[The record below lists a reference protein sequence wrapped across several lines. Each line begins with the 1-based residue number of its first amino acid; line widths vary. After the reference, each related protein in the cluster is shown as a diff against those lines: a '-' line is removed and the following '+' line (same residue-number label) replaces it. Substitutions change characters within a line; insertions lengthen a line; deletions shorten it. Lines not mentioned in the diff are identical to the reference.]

1 MSELVIPVG
10 NKGDRLKLEDS
21 GGVLVAALNPGEEPS
36 VISMVTRHGQ
46 IVLGAASLYVGG
58 ASFFGL
64 TAASWAAVRAW
75 LTEQGHEFID
85 AAEPH
90 SPPPKEVSPC

>member
-10 NKGDRLKLEDS
+10 RKGDRLKLEDS
-21 GGVLVAALNPGEEPS
+21 GGVLLAVLNPEEEPS
-36 VISMVTRHGQ
+36 VISMATRRPGQ

-85 AAEPH
+85 AAEH
-90 SPPPKEVSPC
+90 RRS